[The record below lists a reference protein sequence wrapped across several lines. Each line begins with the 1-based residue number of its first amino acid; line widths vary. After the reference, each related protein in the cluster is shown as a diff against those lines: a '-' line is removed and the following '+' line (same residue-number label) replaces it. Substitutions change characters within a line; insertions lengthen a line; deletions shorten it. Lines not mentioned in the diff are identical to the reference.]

1 MLRILLFE
9 KNPNSLQFLDLDIAT
24 KKNLTTRA
32 KKIFVPL
39 TLT

>member
-24 KKNLTTRA
+24 KKKLDHSGQKN
-32 KKIFVPL
+32 FCGHSH
-39 TLT
+39 